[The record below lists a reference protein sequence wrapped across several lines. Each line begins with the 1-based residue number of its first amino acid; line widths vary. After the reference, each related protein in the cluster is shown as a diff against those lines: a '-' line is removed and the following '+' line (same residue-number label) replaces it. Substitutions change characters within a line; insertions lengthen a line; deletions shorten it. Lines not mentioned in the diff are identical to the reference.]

1 MFIIN
6 FSVKDQNLKLETD
19 LRKAHVTSDTIN
31 YFKCQFKFNEAW
43 DGFEKRAYFKNASF
57 NITKSALLDGMG
69 YCYIPWEVLAH
80 TGVIL
85 CNVVGTKYEDGLSQ
99 RITAGPIKLFLHN
112 FGSEEQLIKRIEDGK
127 ATIDPLSVFVQKEES
142 PIEPD
147 YQADLTPTE
156 YEQYV
161 GEIKQY
167 SDSAKEIEEKIRNLT
182 ASIIM
187 EEVGTEAYVSK
198 IDKGSFYDLE
208 FHIPESEG
216 GGDGTYNYNELQNR
230 PSIEGV
236 TLEGDKLF
244 PELNLNY
251 LSNWEIENLLN

>member
-6 FSVKDQNLKLETD
+6 FSVKDQNLILETD

-31 YFKCQFKFNEAW
+31 YFKCQFKFNDAW

-57 NITKSALLDGMG
+57 NITKPALLDALG

-85 CNVVGTKYEDGLSQ
+85 CNVVGTKYENGELK

-127 ATIDPLSVFVQKEES
+127 ATIDPLSVFIQKEET

-156 YEQYV
+156 YEQYL
-161 GEIKQY
+161 GEVKNY
-167 SDSAKEIEEKIRNLT
+167 SDAAKEIEEKIRNLT

-187 EEVGTEAYVSK
+187 EAVGTEAYVSK

-208 FHIPESEG
+208 FHIPESES
-216 GGDGTYNYNELQNR
+216 GTYDYNELINKPQ
-230 PSIEGV
+230 IEGV
-236 TLEGDKLF
+236 TLTGNKTYPD
-244 PELNLNY
+244 LNLKY
-251 LSNWEIENLLN
+251 LTNLELENLLV